1 MSTHPSREGGD
12 PPVPDTH
19 FPGDLSIDHVRFYV
33 EDLRAQV
40 EDLRH
45 GFGFGVYARSD
56 PAASGVDS
64 VLVGAGDIRLLLTQ
78 VDVDDHP
85 GRGFVAAHGDGV
97 ADIALRT
104 PDAAAAFEAAVS
116 RGARPVAELAT
127 ADGVTTAAILGFGD
141 VVHTFV
147 QRPDAGPALPGLRP
161 VPGEASTGSRLG
173 RIDHLAVCLEA
184 GRLEPTTR
192 YYETALDFREIFT
205 ERIRVG
211 GQAMNSAVVQDRSG
225 RVTLT
230 LLEPDP
236 SRDPGQLDDF
246 LKDHGGP
253 GVQHVA
259 LTADDIVRTVG
270 ALGERGTEFLP
281 TPDAYYDDLPR
292 RLPRLSY
299 PVRTLR
305 DLDILVDSD
314 HDGQLYQ
321 IFCRSTHPRH
331 TYFFEI
337 IERFGART
345 FGSGNIQALYE
356 AVERDHAPQGR

>member
-1 MSTHPSREGGD
+1 MT
-12 PPVPDTH
+12 
-19 FPGDLSIDHVRFYV
+19 GDLSVDHVRFYV
-33 EDLRAQV
+33 EDLAGHVEQLRAG
-40 EDLRH
+40 L
-45 GFGFGVYARSD
+45 GFGVLARSD
-56 PAASGVDS
+56 PADAAVRS
-64 VLVGAGDIRLLLTQ
+64 VLLGAGDVRLVLSQ

-85 GRGFVAAHGDGV
+85 GRGFVAVHGDGV

-104 PDAAAAFEAAVS
+104 ADATAAFEAAVG
-116 RGARPVAELAT
+116 RGARPVAEPAT
-127 ADGVTTAAILGFGD
+127 ADGVTTAAIVGFGD

-147 QRPDAGPALPGLRP
+147 QRPDSGPALPGLRP
-161 VPGEASTGSRLG
+161 VPGQAPTGSRFG
-173 RIDHLAVCLEA
+173 RIDHLAVILEA
-184 GRLEPTTR
+184 GQLEPTTR
-192 YYETALDFREIFT
+192 YYETALEFREIFT

-259 LTADDIVRTVG
+259 LTAADIVRTVG
-270 ALGERGTEFLP
+270 GLRERGTEFLP

-292 RLPRLSY
+292 RLPTLSY
-299 PVRTLR
+299 PVGTLR
-305 DLDILVDSD
+305 ELDILVDSD

-331 TYFFEI
+331 TYFFEV

-356 AVERDHAPQGR
+356 AVERDHAPHGR